1 MMENDNKL
9 VSGILDEAKARA
21 DKIIRDAEEEA
32 GFIKKDGIE
41 EAARLTEAEWRSVR
55 LRENQIAMKE
65 ESAKRSI
72 DRLSELRN
80 MDASFKKVRDEVD
93 ARIENL
99 AKEGKLSSHLISWIV
114 EAVIGLDRKSAVV
127 SFSPRAVVT
136 KEMLDEASTIVKRMT
151 GSSVTLSLDDK
162 MIGEIGVVVTSLD
175 GKVSYENVVSVRIRR
190 YLKEIR
196 KIIQEENER
205 QNSR

>member
-93 ARIENL
+93 ANTLNL
-99 AKEGKLSSHLISWIV
+99 L
-114 EAVIGLDRKSAVV
+114 GL
-127 SFSPRAVVT
+127 
-136 KEMLDEASTIVKRMT
+136 
-151 GSSVTLSLDDK
+151 
-162 MIGEIGVVVTSLD
+162 
-175 GKVSYENVVSVRIRR
+175 
-190 YLKEIR
+190 
-196 KIIQEENER
+196 
-205 QNSR
+205 

>member
-1 MMENDNKL
+1 MTSEENPL
-9 VSGILDEAKARA
+9 IRGILDDARKKA
-21 DKIIRDAEEEA
+21 DEIISSADAEA
-32 GFIKKDGIE
+32 SSIVK
-41 EAARLTEAEWRSVR
+41 EAELRAEKEKSSAEKSYALR
-55 LRENQIAMKE
+55 LEQIKLRE
-65 ESAKRSI
+65 ESARRNI

-196 KIIQEENER
+196 KIIQEENAR

>member
-1 MMENDNKL
+1 MENDNKL

-32 GFIKKDGIE
+32 GLIKQDGIE

-196 KIIQEENER
+196 KIIQEENAR